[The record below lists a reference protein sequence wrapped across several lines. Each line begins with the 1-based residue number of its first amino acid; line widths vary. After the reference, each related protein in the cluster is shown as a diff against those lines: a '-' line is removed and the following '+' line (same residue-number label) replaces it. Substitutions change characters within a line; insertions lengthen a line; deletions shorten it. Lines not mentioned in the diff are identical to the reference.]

1 MIREVKEET
10 GLDIRE
16 PELCG
21 VKQFYKLDGTRY
33 IVFLYRTDQFS
44 GELRSSEEGE
54 VFWMPRTDWEKYTWV
69 PDFEDMRRI
78 FEEDSLS
85 ELFYF
90 READGLKRV
99 FY

>member
-54 VFWMPRTDWEKYTWV
+54 VFWMPRPDWEKYTWV
-69 PDFEDMRRI
+69 PDLRTCAGFLRRI
-78 FEEDSLS
+78 PSAS
-85 ELFYF
+85 CSTS
-90 READGLKRV
+90 GKRTG
-99 FY
+99 